1 MRISGSALP
10 LLQKFQWWA
19 RPEVI
24 APPQQPPSEAMLIGT
39 NVHRAI
45 ECTLMGLPMPELDSD
60 ATDLFNEWRQWWATS
75 PLAGHKWNAEDAYA
89 YDWMRDAAR
98 YIGTGMGRGYEVNA
112 TEIPGTID
120 AIALE
125 DEYAVIVDWKTGS
138 SFGAGPAD
146 AQDNWQLR
154 LYALMVARAHGID
167 TVHTH
172 VVRITDAGVWQ
183 TSATLDALD
192 LDAVAAEVHA
202 LVRSVPSSQ
211 PRSGSHCARCKA
223 VAVCPTTTVAMDAI
237 APAAPVELKITSP
250 DQAASLLLRLRQVQA
265 ACETMEAMLKEYAA
279 NRNEEGIPLPSG
291 KRWVRKSVDRE
302 SINLNGVENAEAIA
316 AISMAGCESA
326 IESKLTVTK
335 AGIERIYKAQGL
347 KGKELVS
354 KVEALLAE
362 LRRIGATRTQTV
374 DAYREV

>member
-1 MRISGSALP
+1 MRVTGSALP
-10 LLQKFQWWA
+10 MLQKCQWWA
-19 RPEVI
+19 RPEVV
-24 APPQQPPSEAMLIGT
+24 APPPPPPSDAMIVGT

-45 ECTLMGLPMPELDSD
+45 ECTLMGLPMPELDAD

-138 SFGAGPAD
+138 SFGNGPAD
-146 AQDNWQLR
+146 AEDNWQLR
-154 LYALMVARAHGID
+154 LYALMVARTHGID

-172 VVRITDAGVWQ
+172 IVRITDQGVRQ
-183 TSATLDALD
+183 TSATLDAMD
-192 LDAVAAEVHA
+192 LDAVAAEVAA

-211 PRSGSHCARCKA
+211 PRPGSHCARCKA
-223 VAVCPTTTVAMDAI
+223 VAVCPTTTVAMDAL
-237 APAAPVELKITSP
+237 APAAPVELRITSP
-250 DQAASLLLRLRQVQA
+250 DQASSLLLRLRQVQA

-279 NRNEEGIPLPSG
+279 NRNEEGIPLPNG

-316 AISMAGCESA
+316 AISMAGVEGA
-326 IESKLTVTK
+326 IESKLSVTK
-335 AGIERIYKAQGL
+335 AGIERIYKANGL
-347 KGKELVS
+347 KGKELGA
-354 KVEALLAE
+354 KVEALMDE